1 MSITSSQLLAEATP
15 NFKSLS
21 RRYLQHAPLQPWPE
35 TPFPLIHETGAKKRT
50 DIPEGHYC
58 VRNAQIMAQ
67 THNTI
72 FRGLNAIYHQ
82 AKQVVPGTKDAVDL
96 LLFCAIACDFIE
108 CHHHAEE
115 TAYFPAIEEAADMP
129 GLMDGN
135 IEQHHALEE
144 GLERLRRYANE
155 TNKWEYDAEQLR
167 RVIEGLAGPLGTH
180 LHEEIPTILDLH
192 EKVPSSVLEK
202 AYGKMHHVAADTMD
216 KWK

>member
-21 RRYLQHAPLQPWPE
+21 RRYLQHAPLQLWPE

-96 LLFCAIACDFIE
+96 LLFCAITCDFIE

-167 RVIEGLAGPLGTH
+167 RVIEELAGPLRTH

-202 AYGKMHHVAADTMD
+202 AYVKMHHVATDTMD

>member
-1 MSITSSQLLAEATP
+1 
-15 NFKSLS
+15 
-21 RRYLQHAPLQPWPE
+21 
-35 TPFPLIHETGAKKRT
+35 
-50 DIPEGHYC
+50 
-58 VRNAQIMAQ
+58 MAQ

-82 AKQVVPGTKDAVDL
+82 AKQVVPGTKDAADL

-115 TAYFPAIEEAADMP
+115 TVYFPAIEEAADMP

-144 GLERLRRYANE
+144 GLERLRRYAND
-155 TNKWEYDAEQLR
+155 TNKWEYDAEELQH
-167 RVIEGLAGPLGTH
+167 IIGQLAGPLGTH
-180 LHEEIPTILDLH
+180 MHEEIPTILDLH
-192 EKVPSSVLEK
+192 EKVPSSVLK
-202 AYGKMHHVAADTMD
+202 RIYGKMHNVAADTMD

>member
-1 MSITSSQLLAEATP
+1 MSITSSQLLAEAAP
-15 NFKSLS
+15 KFKSLS
-21 RRYLQHAPLQPWPE
+21 RRYLQYATPQPWPE
-35 TPFPLIHETGAKKRT
+35 TPFPLIHGTGAKKRT

-58 VRNAQIMAQ
+58 IRNAQIMAQ

-82 AKQVVPGTKDAVDL
+82 AKQVVPGTKDAADIL
-96 LLFCAIACDFIE
+96 FFCAITCDFIE

-115 TAYFPAIEEAADMP
+115 AAYFPAIEEAADMP

-135 IEQHHALEE
+135 IEQHHTLEE
-144 GLERLRRYANE
+144 GLERLRRYASD
-155 TNKWEYDAEQLR
+155 TNKWEYDAEHLR

-180 LHEEIPTILDLH
+180 MHEEIRTILDLH

-202 AYGKMHHVAADTMD
+202 IYRKMHHVAANTMD